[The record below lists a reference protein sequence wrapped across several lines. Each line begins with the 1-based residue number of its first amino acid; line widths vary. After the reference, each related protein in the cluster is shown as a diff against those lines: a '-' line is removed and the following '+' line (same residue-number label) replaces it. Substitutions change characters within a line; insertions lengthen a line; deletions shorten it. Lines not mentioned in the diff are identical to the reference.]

1 MSSSSIVLTSSRS
14 IGDKYAHWICMFV
27 CVCVWTK
34 SYTFYSVF
42 ARIMHISKP
51 ATKMSIVQEF
61 FFDRQRPRWQLL
73 PFKLRHLV
81 TTAEILDNAEIE
93 MEIFRLEHELL
104 ADTAQYVVSNGNH
117 CARRFRA
124 ILRVCG
130 VTLQVVILLMV
141 SIDRFEATLFKY
153 NQTVNLL
160 ELVPA
165 SHVWAIFFI
174 CSYQSKFRRHMNA
187 LQLAEN
193 PPKTGSIWAS
203 RSLTHDSKKKKLV
216 DASSACNP
224 FNIIHN
230 TFYRNSLVSVC
241 VGLCVWMCESMCLCE
256 RISTSIETC
265 HRIYALEYSELW
277 LAKHFPLPIS
287 VCRWWCC

>member
-1 MSSSSIVLTSSRS
+1 MSSSSIVLNSSRS

-124 ILRVCG
+124 DIKSMRC
-130 VTLQVVILLMV
+130 
-141 SIDRFEATLFKY
+141 DAT
-153 NQTVNLL
+153 
-160 ELVPA
+160 
-165 SHVWAIFFI
+165 S
-174 CSYQSKFRRHMNA
+174 
-187 LQLAEN
+187 
-193 PPKTGSIWAS
+193 
-203 RSLTHDSKKKKLV
+203 
-216 DASSACNP
+216 CNP
-224 FNIIHN
+224 VNGEHRPIWSHSLQIQS
-230 TFYRNSLVSVC
+230 NSKLAWACSSQSRVSNFFHLFV
-241 VGLCVWMCESMCLCE
+241 S
-256 RISTSIETC
+256 
-265 HRIYALEYSELW
+265 
-277 LAKHFPLPIS
+277 K
-287 VCRWWCC
+287 